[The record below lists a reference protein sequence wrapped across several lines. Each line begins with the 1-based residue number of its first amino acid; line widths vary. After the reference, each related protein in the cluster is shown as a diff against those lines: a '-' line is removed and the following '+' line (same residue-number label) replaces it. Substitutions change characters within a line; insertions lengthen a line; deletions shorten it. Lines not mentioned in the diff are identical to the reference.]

1 MKIIYVDAKDNDC
14 VTRNGEVAE
23 ASEKIVYKNSDGNE
37 MISIEKEYNQFKITI
52 DERYVNIVNP
62 IS

>member
-1 MKIIYVDAKDNDC
+1 MKIIYVDAKNNDC
-14 VTRNGEVAE
+14 VTRNGKVAE

-62 IS
+62 VL

>member
-1 MKIIYVDAKDNDC
+1 MKIIYVDVKDNDC
-14 VTRNGEVAE
+14 VTRNGEVVE
-23 ASEKIVYKNSDGNE
+23 ASEKIVYKNSEGNE

-52 DERYVNIVNP
+52 DERYVKGVNP

>member
-1 MKIIYVDAKDNDC
+1 MRTIYVDTKDNDC

-23 ASEKIVYKNSDGNE
+23 KNEKIVYKNSDGKE

-52 DERYVNIVNP
+52 DERYVKSVNP
-62 IS
+62 IL

>member
-1 MKIIYVDAKDNDC
+1 MKIIYINAKDNDC

-23 ASEKIVYKNSDGNE
+23 ASEKIVYKNSEGNE
-37 MISIEKEYNQFKITI
+37 MISIEKEYDQFKITI

-62 IS
+62 IL

>member
-1 MKIIYVDAKDNDC
+1 MKIIYVDVKDNDC

>member
-1 MKIIYVDAKDNDC
+1 MKIIYVNTRDNDC

-23 ASEKIVYKNSDGNE
+23 ENERIVYKNSDGKE

-52 DERYVNIVNP
+52 DERYVDELNP
-62 IS
+62 IP

>member
-1 MKIIYVDAKDNDC
+1 MKIIYVDTKDNDC
-14 VTRNGEVAE
+14 VTRNGEVVE

>member
-1 MKIIYVDAKDNDC
+1 MKIIYGDVKDNDC
-14 VTRNGEVAE
+14 VTRNGEVVE
-23 ASEKIVYKNSDGNE
+23 ASEKIVYKNSDGNK

>member
-1 MKIIYVDAKDNDC
+1 MKIIYVDVKDNDC
-14 VTRNGEVAE
+14 VTRNGEVVE
-23 ASEKIVYKNSDGNE
+23 ASEKIVYKNSDGNK